1 MNTEISIEDMTSIFV
16 MRFDRI
22 NGYQNEFRQQM
33 PHKTNIY
40 GYVLVS

>member
-16 MRFDRI
+16 MRFDGI
-22 NGYQNEFRQQM
+22 NGYQNEFRQRM